1 MTKQEIVNHTRA
13 LLEET
18 YSLDPH
24 FWNEAIER
32 ITGSSVFVWSNLS
45 ANQLHALGRVGI
57 MLRLSASDY

>member
-1 MTKQEIVNHTRA
+1 MTKQEIVNCTRA

-18 YSLDPH
+18 YNLDPH

-45 ANQLHALGRVGI
+45 AGQLHALGRVGM
-57 MLRLSASDY
+57 MLRLSASNC